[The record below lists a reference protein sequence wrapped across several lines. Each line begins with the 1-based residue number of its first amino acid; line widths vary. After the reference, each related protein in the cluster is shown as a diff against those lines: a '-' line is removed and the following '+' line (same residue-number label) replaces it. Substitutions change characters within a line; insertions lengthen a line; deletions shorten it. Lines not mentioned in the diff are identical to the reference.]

1 MSNNRPNVLLEFR
14 EDNKQLFIT
23 NMKNMESKYS
33 QSRKFN
39 YNTVDIFKCGIG
51 CVRSNILSI
60 KDRQGNKFIVKLL
73 TLHEYEITEYIF
85 DNLKGLCKSYVV
97 SSSVMYV
104 PPPVA
109 DKYTGSEFYMYLLI
123 MPFYENTPGVKDARK
138 RWSLPS
144 RRSAASELLNF
155 KKKLL
160 FRMAVGIECLHAA
173 GVSHSD
179 IKDENFFGD
188 DVLIGDFGLSS
199 TFVDKELAKDH
210 DPLIGD
216 RRIGLETVPPEL
228 YGGEYNATSSS
239 RSTDIWGYGI
249 VMLQYLVPDTT
260 NVNILNAHGQ
270 IKIKLPV
277 TTRPAL
283 FGKDGQPRHIT
294 PLDLVINLTQFPMSD
309 LATLVTKSTNDST
322 ILPFL
327 QVVLGTPNTRNKLT
341 MREILFSKQGLA
353 FFNSISDGLY
363 YREAM
368 EYLRTKEGENIIGN
382 ITSNIEKELRR
393 STFALENAKK
403 VVVDIQN
410 QIDTRR
416 NDSGLI
422 KLFVNIQ
429 KAEAKVKTEQY
440 ARTIAEK
447 KLEAVSQGN
456 VLTPRARQGGAPVV
470 GTAVVHGPR
479 RVGVDHRPPS
489 PVRAVSR
496 VGRINVRT
504 VTPETVQERAAH
516 QAQIDIDNE
525 TRRQRVADRAAIAR
539 AAENE
544 REARSIAAA
553 AQAAR
558 ARNVAG
564 GRVPGG
570 GAPKPRR
577 N

>member
-188 DVLIGDFGLSS
+188 DVLIDTMILDGVRAWTGAFNADYFEIGRLILEN
-199 TFVDKELAKDH
+199 VR
-210 DPLIGD
+210 IGD
-216 RRIGLETVPPEL
+216 DGDINSADFIINSSVSINTVNDGVLEE
-228 YGGEYNATSSS
+228 
-239 RSTDIWGYGI
+239 
-249 VMLQYLVPDTT
+249 
-260 NVNILNAHGQ
+260 
-270 IKIKLPV
+270 PV
-277 TTRPAL
+277 FIR
-283 FGKDGQPRHIT
+283 
-294 PLDLVINLTQFPMSD
+294 
-309 LATLVTKSTNDST
+309 
-322 ILPFL
+322 
-327 QVVLGTPNTRNKLT
+327 
-341 MREILFSKQGLA
+341 
-353 FFNSISDGLY
+353 
-363 YREAM
+363 
-368 EYLRTKEGENIIGN
+368 
-382 ITSNIEKELRR
+382 
-393 STFALENAKK
+393 
-403 VVVDIQN
+403 
-410 QIDTRR
+410 
-416 NDSGLI
+416 
-422 KLFVNIQ
+422 
-429 KAEAKVKTEQY
+429 
-440 ARTIAEK
+440 
-447 KLEAVSQGN
+447 
-456 VLTPRARQGGAPVV
+456 
-470 GTAVVHGPR
+470 
-479 RVGVDHRPPS
+479 
-489 PVRAVSR
+489 
-496 VGRINVRT
+496 
-504 VTPETVQERAAH
+504 
-516 QAQIDIDNE
+516 
-525 TRRQRVADRAAIAR
+525 
-539 AAENE
+539 
-544 REARSIAAA
+544 
-553 AQAAR
+553 
-558 ARNVAG
+558 
-564 GRVPGG
+564 
-570 GAPKPRR
+570 
-577 N
+577 